1 MHGVM
6 HVLGMQ
12 IPLWSVNILVVRDLI
27 HLPRD
32 FAYWI
37 QVEVRETAANFCQ
50 NPSAT
55 CSVS

>member
-1 MHGVM
+1 MHSVM

-12 IPLWSVNILVVRDLI
+12 IPLLSVNILVVRDLI

-50 NPSAT
+50 NSSAT
-55 CSVS
+55 CGVS